1 MKKFILVIMFF
12 LLLSMTGCTDPSVDY
27 ISFELKPG
35 IDTVE
40 LQEDYI
46 DPGAT
51 AYYGFKKLEVITVIN
66 EVDTSRVGVYDIV
79 YQVTYKDLTQTWV
92 RKVTVVDE
100 TPPTITLNPGIDTIL
115 IGDTWVDAGVTVSD
129 QSQLDVTVTITG
141 QVVPAVGRYE
151 ITYQATDYYG
161 NTSDCVRI
169 VYVIDPQ

>member
-1 MKKFILVIMFF
+1 MRKFVLAIMFF
-12 LLLSMTGCTDPSVDY
+12 LLLSMTGCTDVSVDY
-27 ISFELKPG
+27 ISFELKSG

-51 AYYGFKKLEVITVIN
+51 AYYGFKKLEVITVVN
-66 EVDTSRVGVYDIV
+66 EVDTSRIGVYDIV
-79 YQVTYKDLTQTWV
+79 YQVTYNDLTQTWV

-115 IGDTWVDAGVTVSD
+115 IGETWIDQGVTVSD
-129 QSQLDVTVTITG
+129 LSQLDVTVIVTG
-141 QVVPAVGRYE
+141 QVASAVGRYE

-161 NTSDCVRI
+161 NMSELVRI

>member
-1 MKKFILVIMFF
+1 MRKFVLAIMFF
-12 LLLSMTGCTDPSVDY
+12 LLLSMTGCTDVSVDY
-27 ISFELKPG
+27 ISFELKSG

-40 LQEDYI
+40 LQENYI

-51 AYYGFKKLEVITVIN
+51 AYYGFKKLEVITVVN
-66 EVDTSRVGVYDIV
+66 EVDTSRIGVYYIV
-79 YQVTYKDLTQTWV
+79 YQVTYNDLTQTWV

-115 IGDTWVDAGVTVSD
+115 IGETWIDQGVTVSD
-129 QSQLDVTVTITG
+129 LSQLDVTVIVTG
-141 QVVPAVGRYE
+141 QVASAVGRYE

-161 NTSDCVRI
+161 NMSELVRI